1 MAKANNINYCVD
13 TYYHFGSDATAA
25 IRAGNNIMP
34 AVFGVGCMNSHGY
47 ERTRVQAIEDCAR
60 LILAY
65 VLSEYEKR
73 YLCDTSFLVE
83 LKCEMDLFNHIHSK

>member
-1 MAKANNINYCVD
+1 MCRY
-13 TYYHFGSDATAA
+13 
-25 IRAGNNIMP
+25 NIMP

-65 VLSEYEKR
+65 VLSE
-73 YLCDTSFLVE
+73 
-83 LKCEMDLFNHIHSK
+83 

>member
-13 TYYHFGSDATAA
+13 TYYRFGSDATAA

-47 ERTRVQAIEDCAR
+47 ERTSVQAIEYCAR
-60 LILAY
+60 LTLAY
-65 VLSEYEKR
+65 VLSEYKKEISLR
-73 YLCDTSFLVE
+73 YLFFWLNLNFAEFV
-83 LKCEMDLFNHIHSK
+83 

>member
-13 TYYHFGSDATAA
+13 TYYRFGSDATAA

-47 ERTRVQAIEDCAR
+47 ERTSVQAIEDCAR

-65 VLSEYEKR
+65 VGAINLDGVR
-73 YLCDTSFLVE
+73 
-83 LKCEMDLFNHIHSK
+83 